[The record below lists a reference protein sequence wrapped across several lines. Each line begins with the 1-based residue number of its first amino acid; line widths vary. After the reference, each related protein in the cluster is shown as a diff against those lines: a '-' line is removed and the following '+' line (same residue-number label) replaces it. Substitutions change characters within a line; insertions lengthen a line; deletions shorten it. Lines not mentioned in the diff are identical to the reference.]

1 MIKNGDRNNF
11 SSNKENEKCPRA
23 LIDGTPTSSLSS
35 SPRSDRCRESV
46 AELPE
51 QILNLLRTKQF
62 VLIGYIN
69 QGSTSIVYKVQR
81 FDQYFAAK
89 IIDRLR
95 ISDLNRK
102 IFLPNEIRISKQIH
116 HPNIVATE
124 EIIESFR
131 YTIIIN
137 EYATDGDLVTLME
150 RNERPPLT
158 TIKRWITEIVQ
169 ALHYLH
175 SKGIAHLDIKAD
187 NILLCDGVAKLCDFT
202 YAQYCRD
209 PSTQEIIL
217 STNFCGT
224 IEYKAPETLF
234 CNKPY
239 NPLIADCFSLGV
251 LIYTML
257 TYEFPFG
264 FGPEL
269 RTPEGLQKLHEEICH
284 KNWSLN
290 DDLENDRRLY
300 SLLRQLLNPDIDE
313 RITIEQVIHH
323 PWFIG

>member
-1 MIKNGDRNNF
+1 MFANHFKTNRNRLMIKNGDRNNF

-23 LIDGTPTSSLSS
+23 LIDGTPTSSP

-175 SKGIAHLDIKAD
+175 SKGSSSQI
-187 NILLCDGVAKLCDFT
+187 
-202 YAQYCRD
+202 
-209 PSTQEIIL
+209 
-217 STNFCGT
+217 
-224 IEYKAPETLF
+224 
-234 CNKPY
+234 
-239 NPLIADCFSLGV
+239 
-251 LIYTML
+251 
-257 TYEFPFG
+257 
-264 FGPEL
+264 
-269 RTPEGLQKLHEEICH
+269 
-284 KNWSLN
+284 
-290 DDLENDRRLY
+290 
-300 SLLRQLLNPDIDE
+300 
-313 RITIEQVIHH
+313 
-323 PWFIG
+323 